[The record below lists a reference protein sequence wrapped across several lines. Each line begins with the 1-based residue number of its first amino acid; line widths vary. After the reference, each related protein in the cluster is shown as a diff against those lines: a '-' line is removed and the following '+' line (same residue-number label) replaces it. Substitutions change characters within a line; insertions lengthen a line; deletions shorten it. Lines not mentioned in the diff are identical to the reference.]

1 MGCRAARTWPRHG
14 LRLDR
19 DPPPRQ
25 FAGGLANLNY
35 LIHLDG
41 KPAVLRRP
49 PLGELP
55 AGAYDMA
62 REFRILSRL
71 PDALP
76 FVPRGLFLGAD
87 AGVIGAQFQII
98 EYRPGL
104 VIREHIPPELAGRP
118 EVGARLSQV
127 LLETLA
133 AIHAVDAAAVGLG
146 DLGRPAGFLGARGER
161 LAQARAGGAG
171 GGHRGAARRTGHL
184 AGSAIWCR
192 TARRRCCTT
201 TSS

>member
-1 MGCRAARTWPRHG
+1 MQRPADVRSPEHSVAIDWDAIGNYLAANG

-41 KPAVLRRP
+41 RPAVLRRP

-55 AGAYDMA
+55 AGAYDMV

-76 FVPRGLFLGAD
+76 FVPRGLFLCTDPSVA
-87 AGVIGAQFQII
+87 GAQFQII

-104 VIREHIPPELAGRP
+104 VIREHLPPELGGRP

-133 AIHAVDAAAVGLG
+133 AIHAVDAEAVGLG
-146 DLGRPAGFLGARGER
+146 DLGRPAGFLAR
-161 LAQARAGGAG
+161 
-171 GGHRGAARRTGHL
+171 
-184 AGSAIWCR
+184 
-192 TARRRCCTT
+192 
-201 TSS
+201 

>member
-1 MGCRAARTWPRHG
+1 MGQRRTAALMLLFRPSGNPAAPHSAAGPAPCSASFRACHRGRCHPPRLRHSRPAVFIRREHQQEAACQLKPPCGPPPRVSPWTGRRSRSYLAAHG
-14 LRLDR
+14 QRLDA

-49 PLGELP
+49 PMGELP

-76 FVPRGLFLGAD
+76 F
-87 AGVIGAQFQII
+87 I
-98 EYRPGL
+98 
-104 VIREHIPPELAGRP
+104 
-118 EVGARLSQV
+118 
-127 LLETLA
+127 
-133 AIHAVDAAAVGLG
+133 
-146 DLGRPAGFLGARGER
+146 ARGP
-161 LAQARAGGAG
+161 ASV
-171 GGHRGAARRTGHL
+171 RRSRRS
-184 AGSAIWCR
+184 SASASR
-192 TARRRCCTT
+192 SSNTAPGW
-201 TSS
+201 